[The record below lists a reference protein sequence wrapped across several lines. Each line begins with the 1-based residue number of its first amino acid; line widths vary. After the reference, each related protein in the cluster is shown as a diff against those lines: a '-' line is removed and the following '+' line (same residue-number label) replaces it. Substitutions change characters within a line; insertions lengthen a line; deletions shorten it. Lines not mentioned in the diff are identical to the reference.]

1 MTITRA
7 QLETEL
13 LSRSKGYMTAVGMD
27 LTATGNNPD
36 LNSPIGYAVRRS
48 GGAVAD
54 PSTVTDADMSTF
66 DATLFDQLADIAEER
81 LLLNIKRRWAK
92 VNISVGQV
100 SESLG
105 QLADQLDNDI
115 DFISR
120 ANAAKY
126 STGGAI
132 LTAGVIDLNFTESP
146 DA

>member
-54 PSTVTDADMSTF
+54 PSTVTDADLSTF
-66 DATLFDQLADIAEER
+66 DAPDFDQLADIAEER

-115 DFISR
+115 DFISK

-126 STGGAI
+126 STSGAM